1 MGLYYKD
8 LTTPSPGKDGH
19 SSMTT
24 APIRFEALIERYHD
38 EIYRYLWRLLRT
50 NTQAD
55 RALEAQDVTQEV
67 FIRAYR
73 TFGRLRRDSNHRA
86 WLYKI
91 ATNCAYTALKRG
103 QRQARHQTVEPE
115 AQQVPETA
123 QASLDQQVIQEEALQ
138 AIHAAI
144 SALPPKQKA
153 AVVLRHV
160 QGLEYAEIAEAL
172 DCSPESAR
180 ANVYQGLRRVRQA
193 LNPQGLKR

>member
-1 MGLYYKD
+1 M
-8 LTTPSPGKDGH
+8 TPS
-19 SSMTT
+19 
-24 APIRFEALIERYHD
+24 PIRFEALIERYHD
-38 EIYRYLWRLLRT
+38 EIYRYVWRLLRT
-50 NTQAD
+50 NSPID
-55 RALEAQDVTQEV
+55 RALEVQDLTQET

-103 QRQARHQTVEPE
+103 QRQARHQAAEPAE

-123 QASLDQQVIQEEALQ
+123 QASPDQQVIQGEALQ
-138 AIHAAI
+138 AIRAAI
-144 SALPPKQKA
+144 SVLPPKQKA

-172 DCSPESAR
+172 DCSTESAR